1 MATDPKAPAVSDL
14 DLLGQSDNYDPRGR
28 DVPDAIRKWVD
39 TAYDAWLQ
47 KPDAWRATPP
57 LSSKAAADE
66 IVADARHYASNLRE
80 VPVSV
85 MVRDVVEHP
94 NGTATLHY
102 RVRDK
107 INAGRKSAR

>member
-1 MATDPKAPAVSDL
+1 MASDPKGPATDL
-14 DLLGQSDNYDPRGR
+14 DLLGQSETYDPRGR
-28 DVPDAIRKWVD
+28 EVSPAIVKWVD

-47 KPDAWRATPP
+47 KPDAWRTTPP
-57 LSSKAAADE
+57 LSSRAAVDE
-66 IVADARHYASNLRE
+66 IVADARHYAANLRA

-85 MVRDVVEHP
+85 MVREVVEHA